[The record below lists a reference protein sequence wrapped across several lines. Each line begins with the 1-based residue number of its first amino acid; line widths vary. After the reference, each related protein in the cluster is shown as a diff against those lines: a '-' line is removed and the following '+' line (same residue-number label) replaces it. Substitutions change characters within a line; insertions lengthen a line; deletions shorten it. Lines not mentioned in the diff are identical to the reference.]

1 MRIGVDANLSFS
13 SMSSSS
19 CGTDFQ
25 VDELVAQRERGVS
38 TVEEPESTRNYA
50 CTVCIYVYVYIYIYL
65 LMCVFLYVHT

>member
-19 CGTDFQ
+19 CGMDFQ

-38 TVEEPESTRNYA
+38 TVEEPESTQNYA
-50 CTVCIYVYVYIYIYL
+50 CTVCIYVYMCIYI
-65 LMCVFLYVHT
+65 FL